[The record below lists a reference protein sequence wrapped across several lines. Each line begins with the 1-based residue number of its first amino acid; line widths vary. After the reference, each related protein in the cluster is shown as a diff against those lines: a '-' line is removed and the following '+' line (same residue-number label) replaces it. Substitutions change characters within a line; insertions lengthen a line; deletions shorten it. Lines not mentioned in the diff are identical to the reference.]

1 MVTFHEAREIVST
14 HLGVAVDTEGAQDE
28 RDYSVFIQ
36 YDDPKDVPV
45 DDTLHLVDRVTG
57 AYHRGLVM
65 NDFDRFLKME
75 IINDDA

>member
-1 MVTFHEAREIVST
+1 MVTFHEARKIVST
-14 HLGVAVDTEGAQDE
+14 RLGVAVDTEGVQDE

-57 AYHRGLVM
+57 AYRTESVM
-65 NDFDRFLKME
+65 NDFDRFLKMRVV
-75 IINDDA
+75 NDDA